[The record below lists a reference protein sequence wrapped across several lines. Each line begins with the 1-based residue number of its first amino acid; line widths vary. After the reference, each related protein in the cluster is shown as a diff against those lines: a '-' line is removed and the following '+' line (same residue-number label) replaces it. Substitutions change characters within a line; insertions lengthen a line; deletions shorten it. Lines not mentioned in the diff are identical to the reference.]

1 MMKKFLKRSR
11 ALSLPLSLSLLLT
24 LSLTAQTLTT
34 SNLPIVVINTF
45 GATIPD
51 EPKITASM
59 KIVDN
64 GSGQINHI
72 NGPFNAYDGQIGIEL
87 RGSSSQG
94 YEKKPYSIETRDAN
108 GEDLSVPLLGMPEE
122 SDWAFIAPLND
133 KTLMRDVIMHAYAR
147 AALPWSPRTR
157 YCEVVIN
164 GDYKGVY
171 ALIETV
177 KRDANRVAIKK
188 LEEEDISG
196 NALTGGYILRMDKY
210 GLGGGLGGNWA
221 SPYPPIP
228 GSWQQTWFQYHYPKE
243 DDIQPE
249 QEAYIQQHIT
259 NFENMLASQ
268 NYAANYADWIDVD
281 SWVDYLLLQELGKNV
296 DGYRL
301 SAYFYKHRDDEGGK
315 IGMGPIW
322 DFNISLGIGD
332 YCGGADHTGW
342 AKDFN
347 IICGGDGWVI
357 HFWWA
362 RLWSD
367 ANFRNRVAE
376 RWAELRANQWNNAS
390 LFGEINANEALLS
403 QARVRNFQ
411 RWPIFGQYVWPNAFI
426 GNNYGEEMNYLRN
439 WLTNRL
445 AWLDLNMALLVE
457 TDTTANSPRPA
468 SVNPNPAQEH
478 LWVSLPRSA
487 NSTTLTQ
494 VYDFLLYD
502 ASGRQVLRQNDLSG
516 EMPVP
521 IELNGQFPQGLY
533 FWQLLG
539 RQIPVATG
547 KVVLSP

>member
-1 MMKKFLKRSR
+1 MMTKRFSLTILSI
-11 ALSLPLSLSLLLT
+11 ALSIGVF
-24 LSLTAQTLTT
+24 AQTLTQ

-45 GATIPD
+45 GVEIPN
-51 EPKITASM
+51 EPKITAAM
-59 KIVDN
+59 GIVDN
-64 GSGQINHI
+64 GPGQINHI
-72 NGPFNAYDGQIGIEL
+72 TDPFNGYNGAIGIEL

-94 YEKKPYSIETRDAN
+94 YEKKPYAIETRDAS
-108 GEDLSVPLLGMPEE
+108 GEDLDVPLLGMPEE
-122 SDWAFIAPLND
+122 SDWALIAPLND

-164 GDYKGVY
+164 GNYKGVY

-177 KRDANRVAIKK
+177 KRDPNRVDIKK

-210 GLGGGLGGNWA
+210 GSSGGLGGDWV
-221 SPYPPIP
+221 SPYPPIT
-228 GSWQQTWFQYHYPKE
+228 GSWQQTWFQYHYPKAE
-243 DDIQPE
+243 DIQF
-249 QEAYIQQHIT
+249 QQGVYIQNYIT
-259 NFENMLASQ
+259 SFENMLAAEDF
-268 NYAANYADWIDVD
+268 AANYENWIDVD

-332 YCGGADHTGW
+332 YCAGADHTGW

-347 IICGGDGWVI
+347 NICGGDAWVI

-367 ANFRNRVAE
+367 ANFRNRVAD
-376 RWAELRANQWNNAS
+376 RWAELRANQWNNTA
-390 LFGEINANEALLS
+390 LFGEIDANVALLA
-403 QARVRNFQ
+403 QAQVRNFQ
-411 RWPIFGQYVWPNAFI
+411 RWPVFGQYVWPNAFI
-426 GNNYGEEMNYLRN
+426 GNNYQEEVNYLRI

-445 AWLDLNMALLVE
+445 AWLDLNMALLVK
-457 TDTTANSPRPA
+457 TDTTENGALTAR
-468 SVNPNPAQEH
+468 VMPNPAQER
-478 LWVSLPRSA
+478 LLIQLPLHP
-487 NSTTLTQ
+487 NSPLTQ
-494 VYDFLLYD
+494 VYDFVLYD
-502 ASGRQVLRQNDLSG
+502 ALGRLVLRQNDLSG
-516 EMPVP
+516 EIAIP

-533 FWQLLG
+533 FWQLLK
-539 RQIPVATG
+539 RNIPVAEG
-547 KVVLSP
+547 KVVIATTP

>member
-1 MMKKFLKRSR
+1 MMTKRFSLTILSI
-11 ALSLPLSLSLLLT
+11 ALSIGVF
-24 LSLTAQTLTT
+24 AQTLTQ

-45 GATIPD
+45 GVEIPN
-51 EPKITASM
+51 EPKITAAM
-59 KIVDN
+59 GIVDN
-64 GSGQINHI
+64 GPGQINHI
-72 NGPFNAYDGQIGIEL
+72 TDPFNGYNGAIGIEL

-94 YEKKPYSIETRDAN
+94 YEKKPYAIETRDAS
-108 GEDLSVPLLGMPEE
+108 GEDLDVPLLGMPEE
-122 SDWAFIAPLND
+122 SDWALIAPLND

-164 GDYKGVY
+164 GNYKGVY

-177 KRDANRVAIKK
+177 KRDPNRVDIKK

-210 GLGGGLGGNWA
+210 GSSGGLGGDWV
-221 SPYPPIP
+221 SPYPPIT
-228 GSWQQTWFQYHYPKE
+228 GSWQQTWFQYHYPKAE
-243 DDIQPE
+243 DIQF
-249 QEAYIQQHIT
+249 QQGVYIQNYIT
-259 NFENMLASQ
+259 SFENMLAAEDF
-268 NYAANYADWIDVD
+268 AANYENWIDVD

-332 YCGGADHTGW
+332 YCAGADHTGW

-347 IICGGDGWVI
+347 NICGGDAWVI

-367 ANFRNRVAE
+367 ANFRNRVAD
-376 RWAELRANQWNNAS
+376 RWAELRANQWNNTA
-390 LFGEINANEALLS
+390 LFGEIDANVALLA
-403 QARVRNFQ
+403 QAQVRNFQ
-411 RWPIFGQYVWPNAFI
+411 RWPVFGQYVWPNAFI
-426 GNNYGEEMNYLRN
+426 GNSYQEEINYLRI

-445 AWLDLNMALLVE
+445 AWLDLNMALLVK
-457 TDTTANSPRPA
+457 TDTTENGALTAR
-468 SVNPNPAQEH
+468 VMPNPAQER
-478 LWVSLPRSA
+478 LLIQLPLHP
-487 NSTTLTQ
+487 NSPLTQ
-494 VYDFLLYD
+494 VYDFVLYD
-502 ASGRQVLRQNDLSG
+502 ALGRLVLRQNDLSG
-516 EMPVP
+516 EIAIP

-533 FWQLLG
+533 FWQLLK
-539 RQIPVATG
+539 RNIPVAEG
-547 KVVLSP
+547 KVVIATTP